1 MIKNIKYVTSL
12 NKKDTQRT
20 IFWQL
25 VQSIFTSAPTI
36 VLLIIVWELFEETP
50 NKSLIWTV
58 LFIMLIMM
66 ILQYIVSS
74 KVMVSTNVWV
84 YNLSNRLR
92 INMGNRMQKFSLGFF
107 KQKDPGEITSV
118 VLQDVANFEI
128 IFGHSIGNIASG
140 IFGTVLLSCVL
151 FYYDWRLT
159 VCLLLVI
166 PLVIPFLKLANYII
180 AKTGKKLVS
189 ARNGVGAKF
198 LEYVQGIRHLKSYG
212 QTGEKHKGLEDSF
225 KKLKKLSIKMESL
238 PGPLV
243 ITVTILFEIG
253 FILMVALGLYFLINE
268 SISVPVLITFLILGY
283 ALYTPLK
290 VVMVDYLSLSS
301 MNESLNRVVEVL
313 ETPIMETS
321 KELVPKEYDI
331 EFNDVSFGYL
341 ENQKTIANLSFN
353 VPASSMLALVGHSG
367 SGKTTVASL
376 IARFWD
382 VDKGAIK
389 IGGIDIRDINTDHF
403 YSLISEVF
411 QDVYLFDDTI
421 YNNIKMNNK
430 NVSEQEIIDAATKA
444 MVMEFVEDLPLGL
457 HTPVGEGGNK
467 LSGGQKQRI
476 SIARALLRDAPI
488 VLLDEATASLD
499 PENEIYIQQA
509 IQELVKS
516 KTVIVIAHKL
526 ATIQN
531 ANQIIVLEQGQIL
544 EQGNHSTLMALKGK
558 YFNMC
563 KIQQQSGGWKISGK
577 PSN

>member
-25 VQSIFTSAPTI
+25 IQSIFTSAPTVI
-36 VLLIIVWELFEETP
+36 LLIIVWELFEEQP

-58 LFIMLIMM
+58 LGIMCVLM
-66 ILQYIVSS
+66 IFQYIVSS
-74 KVMVSTNVWV
+74 KVMVSTNMWV
-84 YNLSNRLR
+84 YNLSNHLR

-107 KQKDPGEITSV
+107 KQRDPGEITSV

-140 IFGTVLLSCVL
+140 IFGTVVLSIIL

-159 VCLLLVI
+159 LCLLLVI
-166 PLVIPFLKLANYII
+166 PLVIPFLKIANYII
-180 AKTGKKLVS
+180 TKTGKKLIT

-198 LEYVQGIRHLKSYG
+198 LEYIQGIRHLKSYG

-225 KKLKKLSIKMESL
+225 EQLKRMSIKMESL

-253 FILMVALGLYFLINE
+253 FILMVALGLYFLVNH

-290 VVMVDYLSLSS
+290 IIMVDYLSLSA
-301 MNESLNRVVEVL
+301 MDESLNRVIEVL
-313 ETPIMETS
+313 QTPIMETS
-321 KELVPKEYDI
+321 KELKPNNHDI
-331 EFNDVSFGYL
+331 EFDNVSFGYL
-341 ENQKTIANLSFN
+341 NNQNTINNLSFK
-353 VPASSMLALVGHSG
+353 VPQHSMLALVGHSG
-367 SGKTTVASL
+367 SGKTTIASL

-382 VDKGAIK
+382 VNEGAIK
-389 IGGIDIRDINTDHF
+389 IGGIDIRDINSDYF

-421 YNNIKMNNK
+421 YNNIKMNNN
-430 NVSEQEIIDAATKA
+430 NVTDQDIIEAATKA

-467 LSGGQKQRI
+467 LSGGQKQRV
-476 SIARALLRDAPI
+476 SIARALLRKAPI

-509 IQELVKS
+509 IQELVVS

-526 ATIQN
+526 TTIQN
-531 ANQIIVLEQGQIL
+531 ADQIIVLNKGQIAEQGTHL
-544 EQGNHSTLMALKGK
+544 SLLNKKGK
-558 YFNMC
+558 YANMWN
-563 KIQQQSGGWKISGK
+563 IQQQSGGWKVTD
-577 PSN
+577 

>member
-25 VQSIFTSAPTI
+25 IQSIFTSAPTVI
-36 VLLIIVWELFEETP
+36 LLIIVWELFEEQP

-58 LFIMLIMM
+58 LGIMCVLM
-66 ILQYIVSS
+66 IFQYIVSS
-74 KVMVSTNVWV
+74 KVMVSTNMWV
-84 YNLSNRLR
+84 YNLSNHLR

-107 KQKDPGEITSV
+107 KQRDPGEITSV

-140 IFGTVLLSCVL
+140 IFGTVMLSIIL

-159 VCLLLVI
+159 LCLLLVI
-166 PLVIPFLKLANYII
+166 PLVIPFLKIANYII
-180 AKTGKKLVS
+180 TKTGKKLIT

-198 LEYVQGIRHLKSYG
+198 LEYIQGIRHLKSYG

-225 KKLKKLSIKMESL
+225 EQLKRMSIKMESL

-253 FILMVALGLYFLINE
+253 FILMVALGLYFLVNH

-290 VVMVDYLSLSS
+290 IIMVDYLSLSA
-301 MNESLNRVVEVL
+301 MDESLNRVIEVL
-313 ETPIMETS
+313 QTPIMETA
-321 KELVPKEYDI
+321 KELKPNNHDI
-331 EFNDVSFGYL
+331 EFDNVSFGYL
-341 ENQKTIANLSFN
+341 NNQNTINNLSFK
-353 VPASSMLALVGHSG
+353 VPQHSMLALVGHSG
-367 SGKTTVASL
+367 SGKTTIASL

-382 VDKGAIK
+382 VNQGAIK
-389 IGGIDIRDINTDHF
+389 IGGIDIRDINSDYF

-421 YNNIKMNNK
+421 YNNIKMNND
-430 NVSEQEIIDAATKA
+430 NVTEQDIIEAATKA
-444 MVMEFVEDLPLGL
+444 MVMEFVQDLPLGL

-467 LSGGQKQRI
+467 LSGGQKQRV
-476 SIARALLRDAPI
+476 SIARALLRKAPI

-509 IQELVKS
+509 IQELVVS

-526 ATIQN
+526 TTIQN
-531 ANQIIVLEQGQIL
+531 ADQIIVLNKGQIAEQGTHL
-544 EQGNHSTLMALKGK
+544 SLLNKKGK
-558 YFNMC
+558 YANMWN
-563 KIQQQSGGWKISGK
+563 IQQQSGGWKVTD
-577 PSN
+577 